1 MRWRRINGQVYLD
14 QRGRLKLGCL
24 AQAMM
29 VSPKDKETAASQ
41 RDKSRQDAASNGI
54 EADDMEVEVRLQY

>member
-1 MRWRRINGQVYLD
+1 MYLD

-29 VSPKDKETAASQ
+29 VSPKDKETAASASH
-41 RDKSRQDAASNGI
+41 RDKLRQDAGSNGVD
-54 EADDMEVEVRLQY
+54 ADDMEVEVRLQSC